1 MRIENID
8 MRFELLYRKVNL
20 LPKSNNHFVNVPILF
35 WTKRRTVPITL
46 ASGANVGIWDIFVRI

>member
-20 LPKSNNHFVNVPILF
+20 LPKSNNHFVNVFYFGQNGELF
-35 WTKRRTVPITL
+35 QLRLL
-46 ASGANVGIWDIFVRI
+46 AEPM